1 MVSLVPISSYNAK
14 MTSKLFAEL
23 CMFKNVAN
31 SLVMAAGEAAT
42 ATLHL
47 VKKEYNQGLLCLREH
62 QGLLSHG
69 RGSFAF

>member
-47 VKKEYNQGLLCLREH
+47 VKKEFYQGLLCLRQL